1 MRFSWNLGQVS
12 VLQTLSH
19 KLSVNVNRLVNVLD
33 KTLRC
38 PRMDWIF
45 LEIVAFAMVHPGFM
59 IKKYNCCKM
68 SEKGPGER
76 TTLKMQIIPLA
87 EDLSPLAK
95 KRKMDRKV
103 RALMFV
109 SSNYFYMW
117 KLTNCLY
124 FNN

>member
-1 MRFSWNLGQVS
+1 
-12 VLQTLSH
+12 
-19 KLSVNVNRLVNVLD
+19 
-33 KTLRC
+33 
-38 PRMDWIF
+38 
-45 LEIVAFAMVHPGFM
+45 
-59 IKKYNCCKM
+59 M

-109 SSNYFYMW
+109 SSNYFFMR